1 MSKSILAAF
10 CMQIVL
16 WRNIKIVPRLVLR
29 PNYDPGSAPPSVPG
43 RASNKPSRSYII
55 TEKAH
60 TIWLKWPTSA
70 FTFMC
75 VNPRGFKNL

>member
-29 PNYDPGSAPPSVPG
+29 PNYDPGSAHHLSPVLG
-43 RASNKPSRSYII
+43 TASNKPSFAKF
-55 TEKAH
+55 E
-60 TIWLKWPTSA
+60 
-70 FTFMC
+70 
-75 VNPRGFKNL
+75 VV

>member
-29 PNYDPGSAPPSVPG
+29 PNYDPGSAHHLSPVQLQT
-43 RASNKPSRSYII
+43 NLPSRS
-55 TEKAH
+55 
-60 TIWLKWPTSA
+60 LKLYNHGEGLLKGPTSA
-70 FTFMC
+70 FT
-75 VNPRGFKNL
+75 L

>member
-43 RASNKPSRSYII
+43 TASNEVAQRFHNHREGP
-55 TEKAH
+55 H
-60 TIWLKWPTSA
+60 
-70 FTFMC
+70 
-75 VNPRGFKNL
+75 

>member
-43 RASNKPSRSYII
+43 RASNEGTQRFHNQGEGPK
-55 TEKAH
+55 
-60 TIWLKWPTSA
+60 
-70 FTFMC
+70 
-75 VNPRGFKNL
+75 